1 MAKDN
6 EKESVTEIDEIKEEK
21 PKYTALVNLKYNKD
35 IYKVGD
41 DIEVLKK
48 DVKEMLNRK
57 LIELR

>member
-1 MAKDN
+1 MEKGN
-6 EKESVTEIDEIKEEK
+6 EKENINGVDEIKEEK

-57 LIELR
+57 LIELK